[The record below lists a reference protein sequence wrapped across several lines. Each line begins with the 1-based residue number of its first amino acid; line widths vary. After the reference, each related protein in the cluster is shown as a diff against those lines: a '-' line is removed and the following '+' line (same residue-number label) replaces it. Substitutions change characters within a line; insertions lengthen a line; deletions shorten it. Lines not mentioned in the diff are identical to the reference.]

1 MKKYLLF
8 TLSSFLFLLLA
19 FNTQAQKVAQ
29 VSTLEAARTDQN
41 PTYEQFNDQC
51 ILDKVE
57 YQEDRTIFHFRYK
70 ASTYASI
77 WLYAPDGEHPWFL
90 KDKINDKE
98 FNLIGIYNVRRNNIL
113 THKEITAPYV
123 YMNADSEKETTYF
136 ECEVHFERLP
146 ETVSAVDL
154 IEGKGMEEAWNHFHC
169 FDIQVNPLKAKKEE
183 KEVLLIAPI
192 QVSDIPVVEKN
203 PVLVSHCSQAIEPI
217 VTVTI
222 TEVVTEETETPKE
235 NTSNALVEIVENAS
249 WTVFPTPASDV
260 LNVKQ
265 TAAQEA
271 QLTLVNINGQVI
283 WTGRMQGTTKTINVS
298 ELSTGA
304 YFLQH
309 TAAGTTSS
317 QKVLIK

>member
-1 MKKYLLF
+1 MKKHLLF
-8 TLSSFLFLLLA
+8 TFSSFLFLLLA
-19 FNTQAQKVAQ
+19 FNMQAQKVAQ
-29 VSTLEAARTDQN
+29 ASTLEAARTDKN
-41 PTYEQFNDQC
+41 PTYKQFNDQC
-51 ILDKVE
+51 ILDQVE

-77 WLYAPDGEHPWFL
+77 WLYAPDGEHPWYL

-123 YMNADSEKETTYF
+123 YMNADSKKETTYF

-146 ETVSAVDL
+146 ETVSEVDL

-169 FDIQVNPLKAKKEE
+169 FDIQVNPLKEKKEE
-183 KEVLLIAPI
+183 LVIAPI
-192 QVSDIPVVEKN
+192 EIIGIPT
-203 PVLVSHCSQAIEPI
+203 LVMETPIQACRCLQATEPI
-217 VTVTI
+217 ITVIT
-222 TEVVTEETETPKE
+222 TEVITEETETPVKKTT
-235 NTSNALVEIVENAS
+235 NTLAEIVKSANWS
-249 WTVFPTPASDV
+249 VFPTPASTV

-265 TAAQEA
+265 TEAQEA

-283 WTGRMQGTTKTINVS
+283 WTGRMLGTTKTINVS